1 MSLSLLTSPEAV
13 HLALDEFDSLGEE
26 EFLRRY
32 GYGRSRSYFIIRDGK
47 RYDSKA
53 IVGVAVGK
61 QYPQRGPL
69 RADEF
74 SGGEQTVQTKLKQLG
89 FEVVSPGAAD
99 SSPRAEFSSNEALL
113 VITEIWGEP
122 VVPPTKYLAVWRTK
136 SGRELALQLDQRS
149 ARVWIEAP
157 PPSLPGVSVQREY
170 GPKDSRNSNLK
181 ANAPC
186 LAQPNFAWYTALS
199 NAEALSLLL
208 DWYGNLPSLVLNQ
221 EELERLRVAFLR
233 EMPDFQSFADSGHTY
248 LEHERDYKDELR
260 MLFLAD
266 VLPLAEKARQSSDAA
281 HALTAALH
289 SILTRKLKST
299 GRPQNLIRWQVVDRL
314 KPGDKSMTERLGRAL
329 ADLLIE
335 NDNQISRLERFITVV
350 GLELQK
356 AGVSGPNGIARLL
369 GSCALML
376 MDPETFVAIRTELFE
391 KSVNSLTGTRFPT
404 YSDEPGRVR
413 VSMDLAERLRSY
425 LADVWHW
432 RPKDLIDIQS
442 FLWVS
447 QMYDAPNQEIDDT
460 SAEPPELIATE
471 VQIPAYSID
480 DAMNGLFMD
489 RSKFERILAV
499 WGAKKNLVLQGAPGV
514 GKSFVARRLA
524 YTLLGE
530 KDPSRLETV
539 QFHQSYGYEDFVQGY
554 RPTESGSFALRD
566 GVFFRFCRRALSDPN
581 RRYVFIIDEIN
592 RGNLSKVFGELMLLI
607 EPDKRGPEWA
617 ARLAYSSEDD
627 APFYVPDNLFIIGM
641 MNTADRSLSLVDYAL
656 RRRFAFVTLE
666 PAFSDPKFPEHLAA
680 AGVTGSLIG
689 QIVDGMMQVNAAI
702 AEDRLNLGPGFCIG
716 HSFFVPTSNSPTV
729 EWYQRV
735 IDTEIR
741 PLIEEYW
748 FDDQS
753 KAAAWCERLL
763 RAQ

>member
-1 MSLSLLTSPEAV
+1 
-13 HLALDEFDSLGEE
+13 
-26 EFLRRY
+26 
-32 GYGRSRSYFIIRDGK
+32 
-47 RYDSKA
+47 
-53 IVGVAVGK
+53 
-61 QYPQRGPL
+61 
-69 RADEF
+69 
-74 SGGEQTVQTKLKQLG
+74 
-89 FEVVSPGAAD
+89 
-99 SSPRAEFSSNEALL
+99 
-113 VITEIWGEP
+113 
-122 VVPPTKYLAVWRTK
+122 
-136 SGRELALQLDQRS
+136 
-149 ARVWIEAP
+149 
-157 PPSLPGVSVQREY
+157 
-170 GPKDSRNSNLK
+170 
-181 ANAPC
+181 
-186 LAQPNFAWYTALS
+186 
-199 NAEALSLLL
+199 
-208 DWYGNLPSLVLNQ
+208 
-221 EELERLRVAFLR
+221 
-233 EMPDFQSFADSGHTY
+233 
-248 LEHERDYKDELR
+248 
-260 MLFLAD
+260 
-266 VLPLAEKARQSSDAA
+266 
-281 HALTAALH
+281 
-289 SILTRKLKST
+289 
-299 GRPQNLIRWQVVDRL
+299 
-314 KPGDKSMTERLGRAL
+314 
-329 ADLLIE
+329 
-335 NDNQISRLERFITVV
+335 
-350 GLELQK
+350 
-356 AGVSGPNGIARLL
+356 
-369 GSCALML
+369 
-376 MDPETFVAIRTELFE
+376 
-391 KSVNSLTGTRFPT
+391 
-404 YSDEPGRVR
+404 
-413 VSMDLAERLRSY
+413 
-425 LADVWHW
+425 
-432 RPKDLIDIQS
+432 
-442 FLWVS
+442 
-447 QMYDAPNQEIDDT
+447 
-460 SAEPPELIATE
+460 
-471 VQIPAYSID
+471 
-480 DAMNGLFMD
+480 MD